1 MAIKNR
7 LNKAAG
13 FKYTSIKVINMKKVL
28 FVCTG
33 NTCRSSMAE
42 AMFKKLLEDNGVGC
56 GSISAGTS
64 VILLP
69 ASKNSIQVMKNQG
82 IDISSHRS
90 QPVTIEMLNKSD
102 LILTMTV
109 RHRDWLMHLSPKA
122 ADKVFTL
129 KEFALWGCR
138 GRYGFFLR
146 YCRPLW
152 TSVEDYSQ
160 CAQEIYKALEKVVEK
175 NKKGE
180 I

>member
-1 MAIKNR
+1 
-7 LNKAAG
+7 
-13 FKYTSIKVINMKKVL
+13 MKKVL

-42 AMFKKLLEDNGVGC
+42 AMFKKLLEDNGVKDVEV
-56 GSISAGTS
+56 SSAGTS
-64 VILLP
+64 VIFPLP

-109 RHRDWLMHLSPKA
+109 RHRDWLRHLSPKA

-129 KEFALWGCR
+129 KEFA
-138 GRYGFFLR
+138 YGVVGEGMDSSLDIVDPFGL
-146 YCRPLW
+146 
-152 TSVEDYSQ
+152 SVEDYSQ

-175 NKKGE
+175 IKKGE